1 MSMVIENTRQL
12 RGEVDDSCPIGPD
25 GKRQHTHDYAEG
37 GCRQVK
43 GAELTA
49 NLGWANPGTGSAMVM
64 AKDR

>member
-1 MSMVIENTRQL
+1 
-12 RGEVDDSCPIGPD
+12 VDDFCPIGPD
-25 GKRQHTHDYAEG
+25 GKRQHTYDYAEG